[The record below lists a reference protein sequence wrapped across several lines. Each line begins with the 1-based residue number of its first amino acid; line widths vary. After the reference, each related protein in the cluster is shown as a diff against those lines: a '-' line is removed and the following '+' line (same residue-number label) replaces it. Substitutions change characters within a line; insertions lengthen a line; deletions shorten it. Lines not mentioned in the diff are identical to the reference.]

1 MVKENFNGIMVKYF
15 KVNGNQEQ
23 KMGLVFG
30 NLQKATI
37 MKEIGY
43 LTGSM
48 GKVFINIK
56 IVLMKGNLKI
66 S

>member
-1 MVKENFNGIMVKYF
+1 
-15 KVNGNQEQ
+15 
-23 KMGLVFG
+23 MGLVFG